1 MTQSHA
7 LALTLGIEALVGAGL
22 LWIWGWRDRRRF
34 PGLLALVVA
43 SSALTH
49 PLAWQANESW
59 LRGLPFEIRAA
70 IIELSVV
77 AVEAIILRYGSAW
90 IRDGQLRWWHAIVL
104 SAACNATSFGYGLVR
119 AYL

>member
-22 LWIWGWRDRRRF
+22 LWIWGFGDRRRF
-34 PGLLALVVA
+34 GGLLALVIA
-43 SSALTH
+43 ASALTH
-49 PLAWQANESW
+49 PVAWHANENW
-59 LRGLPFEIRAA
+59 LRGLPFEVAAA

-77 AVEAIILRYGSAW
+77 AVEALILRYGSTW
-90 IRDGQLRWWHAIVL
+90 VRDGQLRWWHAVVL
-104 SAACNATSFGYGLVR
+104 STACNATSFGYGLLR